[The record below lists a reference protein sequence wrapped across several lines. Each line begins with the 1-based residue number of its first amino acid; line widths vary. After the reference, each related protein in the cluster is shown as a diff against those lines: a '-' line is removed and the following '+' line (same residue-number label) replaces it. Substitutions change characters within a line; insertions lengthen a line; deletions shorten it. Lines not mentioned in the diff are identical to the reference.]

1 LAEQRGQIVG
11 AEGIFLIRDGEL
23 VLLEQRPYDS
33 EALLQEALA
42 SFPAVLAGSSTVEE
56 SAASRLLLV
65 RQEMGVPKAEGAG
78 ATWSLDHLFIDAE
91 GVPVVVEVKRSSD
104 TRIRREVLGQM
115 LDYAAN
121 AVRYWP
127 LAELRAT
134 FEATALDDGTTG
146 AERLREAVPNLDPEV
161 FWQRVEEN
169 LKAGRIRMMFVAD
182 HLPLELVRVIE
193 FLNEQM
199 SPAEVLGVEVPQYVG
214 GGHQVLVPRVVGRTS
229 SAVAAKQPS
238 GTQWDEDGFL
248 AVVAE
253 RHGDAQAAFFR
264 QLFDQVS
271 AHGGR
276 LSWGRGAS
284 AGVSA
289 WYPLGG
295 ESTVVWTASA
305 GGTTDTARAYLYVYL
320 PEVRRRVAVDTFA
333 DFVAGLAAI
342 PAYQAKIE
350 DAQAHDFAGKYPS
363 LFVTDLLSHP
373 EQVDQLLAVLDGLVR
388 NSQSLLSD
396 TAPTSAQS

>member
-1 LAEQRGQIVG
+1 VG
-11 AEGIFLIRDGEL
+11 AEGIFLIRNGEL

-104 TRIRREVLGQM
+104 TDSARGPGPDARLCSERGEVL
-115 LDYAAN
+115 AAGRV
-121 AVRYWP
+121 ARDVR
-127 LAELRAT
+127 
-134 FEATALDDGTTG
+134 ATALDDGTTG
-146 AERLREAVPNLDPEV
+146 AERLREAVPNVDPEV

-182 HLPLELVRVIE
+182 HLPAELVRVIE

-229 SAVAAKQPS
+229 NAVAAKQPS

-253 RHGDAQAAFFR
+253 RHGEAQAAFFR
-264 QLFDQVS
+264 RLFGQVS
-271 AHGGR
+271 AHSGR
-276 LSWGRGAS
+276 LSWRRGAS

-295 ESTVVWTASA
+295 ASTVVWTASA
-305 GGTTDTARAYLYVYL
+305 GGTTDTSRAYLYVYL

-333 DFVAGLAAI
+333 DFVTGLAAI
-342 PAYQAKIE
+342 PAYQAKID

-373 EQVDQLLAVLDGLVR
+373 EQVDQLLAVLDWLVR

-396 TAPTSAQS
+396 TAPT